1 MKGPIPDDEMATTG
15 EQAYQERSK
24 RTNEQ
29 ARGDMRVEGVS
40 GAGSCTSG
48 RAEGR
53 GAEDRR
59 NDAS

>member
-1 MKGPIPDDEMATTG
+1 MATTG
-15 EQAYQERSK
+15 EQAYRERYK

-29 ARGDMRVEGVS
+29 VRGDIRIERADRAS
-40 GAGSCTSG
+40 SYISN

-53 GAEDRR
+53 GTENRR

>member
-1 MKGPIPDDEMATTG
+1 MATTG
-15 EQAYQERSK
+15 EQAYRERYK

-29 ARGDMRVEGVS
+29 TRGDIRVEG
-40 GAGSCTSG
+40 AGRADSCTSS

-59 NDAS
+59 NDAL

>member
-1 MKGPIPDDEMATTG
+1 MATTG
-15 EQAYQERSK
+15 EQAYRERYK

-29 ARGDMRVEGVS
+29 ARRDIRVKES
-40 GAGSCTSG
+40 GRASSYTSN

-53 GAEDRR
+53 GAKDRR

>member
-1 MKGPIPDDEMATTG
+1 MATTG
-15 EQAYQERSK
+15 EQAYRERYK

-29 ARGDMRVEGVS
+29 ARGDIRVEGA
-40 GAGSCTSG
+40 GRAGSYISD

-59 NDAS
+59 NDAL

>member
-1 MKGPIPDDEMATTG
+1 MATTG
-15 EQAYQERSK
+15 EQAYRERYK

-29 ARGDMRVEGVS
+29 ARGDIRVEGADRAS
-40 GAGSCTSG
+40 SYKNN

-53 GAEDRR
+53 RAEDRR

>member
-1 MKGPIPDDEMATTG
+1 MRMATTG
-15 EQAYQERSK
+15 EQAYRERYK

-29 ARGDMRVEGVS
+29 TRGDIRVEGS
-40 GAGSCTSG
+40 SRASSYINS

-53 GAEDRR
+53 KVKDSR

>member
-1 MKGPIPDDEMATTG
+1 MATTG
-15 EQAYQERSK
+15 EQAYRERYK

-29 ARGDMRVEGVS
+29 VRGYMRVEE
-40 GAGSCTSG
+40 AGRANSYINS

-53 GAEDRR
+53 EAEDRQ